1 MNRELEKTL
10 SELQE
15 SIVKRHP
22 DSVASLIRAAKTSDS
37 VQIERKKQA
46 QVVAETK
53 GELTAAKEDY
63 DRRLR
68 SMRQEFEK
76 VKIGYQTRISE
87 LESTLASGAGASA
100 GVGMVPVSSA
110 RPSSSG
116 AKNTAKTLPQAQTR
130 IR

>member
-1 MNRELEKTL
+1 MVLLNRELEKTL

-53 GELTAAKEDY
+53 VELTAAKEDY

-87 LESTLASGAGASA
+87 LESA
-100 GVGMVPVSSA
+100 P
-110 RPSSSG
+110 RWQFRCHP
-116 AKNTAKTLPQAQTR
+116 
-130 IR
+130 